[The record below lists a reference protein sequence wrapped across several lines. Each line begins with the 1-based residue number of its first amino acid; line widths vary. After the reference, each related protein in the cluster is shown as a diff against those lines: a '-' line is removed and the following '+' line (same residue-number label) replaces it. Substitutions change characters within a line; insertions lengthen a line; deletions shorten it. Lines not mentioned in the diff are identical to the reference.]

1 MSTPST
7 IRIKRRMSGDSGPPS
22 SLSNAEIAFNEIN
35 NTLYYGKGS
44 DINGNATEIIPIGG
58 TLNSLMQTA
67 SLSSISNNNIIDTQE
82 YIIINVGGNT
92 RYIRLYDVT

>member
-22 SLSNAEIAFNEIN
+22 SLSNAELAFNEIN

-44 DINGNATEIIPIGG
+44 DIDGNAIEIIPIGG
-58 TLNSLMQTA
+58 TLNSLMETA
-67 SLSSISNNNIIDTQE
+67 SLSSIPNHHISNTDE
-82 YIIINVGGNT
+82 YIIVNVGGNT
-92 RYIRLYDVT
+92 RYIKLYDII